1 MMDQLYK
8 NKLDW
13 GLQVSRGNILNAEV
27 QHSLGHGA
35 DGHPAAAERM
45 TGGRVKDK
53 PSSARTGAQKTIFCV
68 YGIKPPVSDASRAR
82 AKGIPKMLALSAYN
96 SDYVKQPIE

>member
-1 MMDQLYK
+1 MMDQLYR

-13 GLQVSRGNILNAEV
+13 FVQVSRGNILNAEV

-45 TGGRVKDK
+45 TGGEGQGQTVQR
-53 PSSARTGAQKTIFCV
+53 PN
-68 YGIKPPVSDASRAR
+68 RA
-82 AKGIPKMLALSAYN
+82 M
-96 SDYVKQPIE
+96 

>member
-13 GLQVSRGNILNAEV
+13 GVQVSRGDILNAEV

-53 PSSARTGAQKTIFCV
+53 PSSARTGAWKIDFLRLR
-68 YGIKPPVSDASRAR
+68 K
-82 AKGIPKMLALSAYN
+82 
-96 SDYVKQPIE
+96 